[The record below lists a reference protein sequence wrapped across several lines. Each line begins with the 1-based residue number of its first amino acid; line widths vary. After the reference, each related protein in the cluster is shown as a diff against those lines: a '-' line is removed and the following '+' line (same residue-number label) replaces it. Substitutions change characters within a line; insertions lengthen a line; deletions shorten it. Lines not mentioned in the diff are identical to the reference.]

1 MVDHIEKKKRPIR
14 KKALLIFLSII
25 LALAVITL
33 FVYSRYIPMGRVMP
47 NLYAIR
53 NDNNGLPFVN
63 FFLYRT
69 SQGYI
74 AFDAGYDI
82 EQTERAFQRL
92 GILAGDIVAVFIT
105 HDDHDHIGALDLFYN
120 ATIYAGVIELPHHTR
135 QIMQDGEI
143 IEIGGAFIQAIY
155 TPGHTSGCVV
165 FLLNDTILFAG
176 DLFVNP
182 NFARYDRELQIYH
195 QQRVLEIDGLER
207 IFTGHFNLFR
217 GIWFYRWRF
226 GYY

>member
-1 MVDHIEKKKRPIR
+1 MVDNKENKKRPLW
-14 KKALLIFLSII
+14 KKALLIFLPII
-25 LALAVITL
+25 LALAAVTV
-33 FVYSRYIPMGRVMP
+33 FVYLRYIPMGRVMS
-47 NLYAIR
+47 NLYAVR

-82 EQTERAFQRL
+82 EQTEMALQRL
-92 GILAGDIVAVFIT
+92 GIPASDVVAVFIT
-105 HDDHDHIGALDLFYN
+105 HDDHDHTGALDLFYN
-120 ATIYAGVIELPHHTR
+120 AIIYAGVIELPHHVH
-135 QIMQDGEI
+135 QVMQDGDI

-155 TPGHTSGCVV
+155 TPGHTSGCVA
-165 FLLNDTILFAG
+165 FLLNGRILFAG

-195 QQRVLEIDGLER
+195 QQSVLEIDGLEY

-217 GIWFYRWRF
+217 GVLFYKWRF
-226 GYY
+226 GSN